1 MANLT
6 MLIKLQDGT
15 ILGGKEHEEQEEMKL
30 NDDRNRYFNR

>member
-15 ILGGKEHEEQEEMKL
+15 ILGGKEQEEQEEMKM
-30 NDDRNRYFNR
+30 NDDRKRYSNR